1 MIVVVMDSER
11 DESGETIFSKWLPL
25 IQRLAP
31 KVSACYGSRAVRRT
45 VRASRRR
52 ASFT

>member
-1 MIVVVMDSER
+1 MIVVVMDGENE
-11 DESGETIFSKWLPL
+11 ESGETFFSKWLPL

>member
-1 MIVVVMDSER
+1 VIVIVMDSEN
-11 DESGETIFSKWLPL
+11 DESGESIFSKWLPL

-31 KVSACYGSRAVRRT
+31 KVSACYKSRAVGRT